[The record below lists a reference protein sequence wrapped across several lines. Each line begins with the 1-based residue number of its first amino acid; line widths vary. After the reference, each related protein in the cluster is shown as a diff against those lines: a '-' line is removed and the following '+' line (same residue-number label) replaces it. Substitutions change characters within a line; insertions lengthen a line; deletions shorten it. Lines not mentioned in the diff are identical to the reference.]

1 MTDTLTPQAAA
12 MLAEAYTWYSTGL
25 RDLVVELLDEAGLD
39 DTTVDTADDLCG
51 DLCGELWLHAAAFT
65 AVRSLSFTE
74 ILDLLDRTADLL
86 VGRLQ
91 HRPQLILAGRLAT
104 AADSVDVAE
113 LAATTDH
120 GPLPRPR
127 SRWALTYMSALHTA
141 A

>member
-1 MTDTLTPQAAA
+1 MPDTSTATL
-12 MLAEAYTWYSTGL
+12 LAEAFTWYSTGL
-25 RDLVVELLDEAGLD
+25 RDLVQELLDDAGL

-51 DLCGELWLHAAAFT
+51 DLWLHAAELT
-65 AVRSLSFTE
+65 AVRTLSFTE
-74 ILDLLDRTADLL
+74 ILDLLDRNADLL

-91 HRPQLILAGRLAT
+91 HRPQLILAGRLDT
-104 AADSVDVAE
+104 AADAVDVAE
-113 LAATTDH
+113 LAAAATDH